1 MHTAFEDDTP
11 TATTRSVPPKTQYHR
26 PDTLPATKDTVTAV
40 PPAAFPLVG
49 RIPSTT
55 LRECSGVNVNTI
67 PEPNTAPA
75 SETTERDTAPG
86 ARAGTLHSMRVE
98 DTLVWCLGVGG
109 VGPMV

>member
-11 TATTRSVPPKTQYHR
+11 TAATRSVPPKTQYHR
-26 PDTLPATKDTVTAV
+26 PDTLPYTVNAV

-55 LRECSGVNVNTI
+55 LRECSGVNANTI

-75 SETTERDTAPG
+75 SETIERDTAPG
-86 ARAGTLHSMRVE
+86 AREGTLHSMRVE
-98 DTLVWCLGVGG
+98 DTLA
-109 VGPMV
+109 